1 MLAAL
6 ERFDDEGGDP
16 TGTVDI
22 PGIYDHIAFSEY
34 SVSCIVTAIFGHLG
48 DSFLSFFLS
57 SLVILRKLQ
66 STLVSCCSMIPH
78 TRGRSVIL
86 CILTGSLEKSQR
98 IS

>member
-34 SVSCIVTAIFGHLG
+34 SVSYIVT
-48 DSFLSFFLS
+48 
-57 SLVILRKLQ
+57 VIL
-66 STLVSCCSMIPH
+66 
-78 TRGRSVIL
+78 
-86 CILTGSLEKSQR
+86 
-98 IS
+98 